1 MQSTP
6 TCRRPSLASTTPPRN
21 TTRGH
26 VPATHHVVGVV
37 GEIPQAGGRST
48 GPANAPVRHTGAC
61 ERLSRGGKE
70 AASRPTEPPN
80 PHHVHAAKA
89 RLRRLIPFLA
99 GNVLE
104 EVKKA
109 FKELVEWS
117 VEHYWGEEVELVGP
131 RTPRHDPPQLL
142 RLGGGG
148 G

>member
-1 MQSTP
+1 MAEA
-6 TCRRPSLASTTPPRN
+6 LARQ
-21 TTRGH
+21 
-26 VPATHHVVGVV
+26 THPCDILG
-37 GEIPQAGGRST
+37 
-48 GPANAPVRHTGAC
+48 
-61 ERLSRGGKE
+61 LSRGGKE

-117 VEHYWGEEVELVGP
+117 VEH
-131 RTPRHDPPQLL
+131 
-142 RLGGGG
+142 
-148 G
+148 